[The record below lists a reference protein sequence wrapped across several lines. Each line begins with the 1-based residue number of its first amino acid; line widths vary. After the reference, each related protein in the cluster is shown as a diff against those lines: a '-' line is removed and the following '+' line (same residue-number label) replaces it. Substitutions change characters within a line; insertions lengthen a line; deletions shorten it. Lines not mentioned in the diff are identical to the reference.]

1 MGFRVESSEEMK
13 GGMILELGWATSGAA
28 KPPVGVFEAQMQAIY
43 TEAIHF
49 P

>member
-1 MGFRVESSEEMK
+1 MGFRVESFEAMK
-13 GGMILELGWATSGAA
+13 DAMILELGLATSGAA

-43 TEAIHF
+43 TEATHF